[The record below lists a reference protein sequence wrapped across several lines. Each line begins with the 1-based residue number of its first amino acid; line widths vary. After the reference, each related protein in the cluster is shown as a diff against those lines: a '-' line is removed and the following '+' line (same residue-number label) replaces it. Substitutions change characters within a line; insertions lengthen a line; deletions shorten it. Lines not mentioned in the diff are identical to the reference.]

1 MKRLSTFGFALAI
14 ALFWAAGVQ
23 AGPPTGAKTH
33 GSPHTPNAHANPN
46 AQTHGG
52 PHTKAAGGHV
62 QSHSAVPRNKAL
74 VTRLQ
79 GMLPAG
85 LSVENAAAGFKSQ
98 GQFIA
103 AVHVSNNLG
112 IPFGDL
118 KTQMLS
124 DGGSL
129 GKAIHTLKPDA
140 DSHAEAKHATE
151 QANDDLQ
158 DR

>member
-1 MKRLSTFGFALAI
+1 MKRLFTTGFAVAI

-23 AGPPTGAKTH
+23 AGPPTGVKTH
-33 GSPHTPNAHANPN
+33 GSPHTPNTHANPN
-46 AQTHGG
+46 AKTHGG
-52 PHTKAAGGHV
+52 PKTTGGHG
-62 QSHSAVPRNKAL
+62 QSHSAVPRNPAL

-85 LSVENAAAGFKSQ
+85 LSVENAAAGFKNQ

-118 KTQMLS
+118 KTQMLGE
-124 DGGSL
+124 GGSL

-140 DSHAEAKHATE
+140 DSDAEVEHATE
-151 QANDDLQ
+151 QANHDLHN
-158 DR
+158 